1 MRHRAMV
8 PLLGLVLVLAAP
20 RAALPQAF
28 TFTPLDVPFPGAVHT
43 QAFGINT
50 AGQIVGEFTDPGSF
64 HGFLFDGATFTP
76 LDVPFPG
83 AFNTE
88 ARGINDAGQI
98 VGEFE
103 DPSGRHGFL
112 ATPAP

>member
-28 TFTPLDVPFPGAVHT
+28 TFTQFDVPFPGAVST
-43 QAFGINT
+43 EAFGINNAGQIVGVFTEPGALHGFLFDGGDTFTRIDVPGGINTFARGINT
-50 AGQIVGEFTDPGSF
+50 AGQIVGEFVSDR
-64 HGFLFDGATFTP
+64 
-76 LDVPFPG
+76 V
-83 AFNTE
+83 
-88 ARGINDAGQI
+88 
-98 VGEFE
+98 
-103 DPSGRHGFL
+103 HGFL